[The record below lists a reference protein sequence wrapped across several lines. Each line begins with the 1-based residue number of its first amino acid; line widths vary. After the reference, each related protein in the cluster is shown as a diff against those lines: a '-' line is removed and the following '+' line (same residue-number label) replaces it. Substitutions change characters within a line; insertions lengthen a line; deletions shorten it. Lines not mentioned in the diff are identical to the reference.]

1 MTLCVRL
8 HWVLGLWLLLLAT
21 SFIPS
26 TTLGYDPQ
34 TRHTSAGYDVGSPS
48 ATDYDSASVLLGN
61 ETNTRAIVDYAF
73 FAQIAEF
80 VAAEAGTTL
89 DQLSAAANRAAQSV
103 GSGSGPVYGTQVHT
117 AFQAEVEALGQSGL
131 RTEVSYLNGAEV
143 PYGTPGSFRIDVG
156 QYGANGQI
164 QSVFDLKTGSATL
177 TPARIQQIQQA
188 VGSPV
193 PVTKVRP

>member
-1 MTLCVRL
+1 LASGG
-8 HWVLGLWLLLLAT
+8 LG
-21 SFIPS
+21 S
-26 TTLGYDPQ
+26 
-34 TRHTSAGYDVGSPS
+34 
-48 ATDYDSASVLLGN
+48 
-61 ETNTRAIVDYAF
+61 
-73 FAQIAEF
+73 
-80 VAAEAGTTL
+80 AAEGGTTL

-143 PYGTPGSFRIDVG
+143 PYGTAGSVRIDVG

-193 PVTKVRP
+193 PVTIVRP

>member
-1 MTLCVRL
+1 MGPVGFTPLAPFFDPSKPTTVTWADPSDVAFQQNL
-8 HWVLGLWLLLLAT
+8 QGLGQAANVAMQVGVAVGAAML
-21 SFIPS
+21 SDG
-26 TTLGYDPQ
+26 LGE
-34 TRHTSAGYDVGSPS
+34 
-48 ATDYDSASVLLGN
+48 LG
-61 ETNTRAIVDYAF
+61 
-73 FAQIAEF
+73 
-80 VAAEAGTTL
+80 AAEGGTTL

-131 RTEVSYLNGAEV
+131 QTEVSYLNGAEV
-143 PYGTPGSFRIDVG
+143 PYGTAGSVRIDVG

-193 PVTKVRP
+193 PVTIVRP